1 VREFF
6 GRLYIIVNNMSIAA
20 WVAILELRC
29 AYRASQFPHE
39 APIRQQKAKFTLVLT
54 SVTLDP
60 CLAED
65 GSVRNRV
72 NSPELAPLPVNLES

>member
-1 VREFF
+1 MHFKV
-6 GRLYIIVNNMSIAA
+6 G
-20 WVAILELRC
+20 
-29 AYRASQFPHE
+29 
-39 APIRQQKAKFTLVLT
+39 AKTPFWNETSHSTETAFNLLT

-65 GSVRNRV
+65 GSVRHRV

>member
-1 VREFF
+1 MPLGADGGSNRTT
-6 GRLYIIVNNMSIAA
+6 GTIA
-20 WVAILELRC
+20 I
-29 AYRASQFPHE
+29 
-39 APIRQQKAKFTLVLT
+39 LT

-72 NSPELAPLPVNLES
+72 NSPDRAPLPVNLKS

>member
-1 VREFF
+1 MYKRP
-6 GRLYIIVNNMSIAA
+6 SINSK
-20 WVAILELRC
+20 VEDEIF
-29 AYRASQFPHE
+29 Q
-39 APIRQQKAKFTLVLT
+39 QQKYQFLT

>member
-1 VREFF
+1 MLDCAKTVSAF
-6 GRLYIIVNNMSIAA
+6 
-20 WVAILELRC
+20 AIMNL
-29 AYRASQFPHE
+29 S
-39 APIRQQKAKFTLVLT
+39 APLT